1 MDAKAQKLTPSQKL
15 KLAEAEVVQLKAL
28 IHKIQEEHERQLS
41 TRLAEVQNS
50 NYTLGYDEG
59 FNDATQIAAAQRA
72 EAGIARFFRK

>member
-1 MDAKAQKLTPSQKL
+1 MTEEKKLTPAQKL
-15 KLAEAEVVQLKAL
+15 KLAEAEITQLKKL
-28 IHKIQEEHERQLS
+28 IFNMKDEHARELN
-41 TRLAEVQNS
+41 TRLAEVQNQ